1 VLKVLVT
8 GGSGFIGHHLTKE
21 LISEKYKIVIVDSLA
36 NSNECFMNELKKN
49 KNIHENMVLYK
60 QDIRN
65 KQALFDIFKHE
76 NIDTCIHLAAL
87 SSVQDSITK
96 PLETIQVNVIG
107 TLNLLEACCDN
118 NVDNFVFASSA
129 AVYGHPKTLPIS
141 EDHRTQPISPYGAS
155 KVAGEALVSSFRSSL
170 KNCQILRFFNVY
182 GKGQTSHYAGVI
194 TKFMERLSNRL
205 PPIIYGKGNQTR
217 DFVHV
222 SDIVQAIIL
231 VAEGMPNLSDST
243 DNVTTFNIG
252 TGKPTSV
259 LELANMLID
268 IYGLG
273 GKLQP
278 IFSDPIAGDIIH
290 SYADLRKSKDLLKF
304 SAKEDLRSGLTKQHV
319 LQDQS
324 SQ

>member
-65 KQALFDIFKHE
+65 KQALFDIFKDE
-76 NIDTCIHLAAL
+76 KIDTCIHLAAQ

-96 PLETIQVNVIG
+96 PLETIHVNVIG

-129 AVYGHPKTLPIS
+129 AVYGHPKTLPVS

>member
-1 VLKVLVT
+1 MLKVLVT

-21 LISEKYKIVIVDSLA
+21 LISEKYKIVIVDNLA

-76 NIDTCIHLAAL
+76 NIDTCIHLAAQ

-96 PLETIQVNVIG
+96 PLETIHVNVIG

-129 AVYGHPKTLPIS
+129 AVYGHPKTLPVS

-205 PPIIYGKGNQTR
+205 PPIIYGKGDQTR

-231 VAEGMPNLSDST
+231 VAEGMPNPSDST

-268 IYGLG
+268 IFGLM

-304 SAKEDLRSGLTKQHV
+304 SAKEDLRSGLIKQHV
-319 LQDQS
+319 LQDHS
-324 SQ
+324 SR